1 MSNTRPRPP
10 VTDSGPGQGLGAV
23 TPFKRQVS
31 PEGRQRLSELATQ
44 RHRQGGF
51 QKSSDGKPRRPSNSK
66 KKAKRRVSARVAEA
80 AREKKT
86 AQNIIDVFRDG
97 IHPNQPMSVRLK
109 AAEAWIKVEQEDAKL
124 RLKEE
129 AEEGVRHDRAELLE
143 VLSNKLTSGHSAMLL
158 KKQLDERAGIDSDV
172 IEGSIVEDPP

>member
-1 MSNTRPRPP
+1 VSETRPRPS
-10 VTDSGPGQGLGAV
+10 VLSSGPGQGQGV

-31 PEGRQRLSELATQ
+31 PEGRQKLSELATQ

-51 QKSSDGKPRRPSNSK
+51 QKSSDGKVRGPAK
-66 KKAKRRVSARVAEA
+66 KTKAKRRVSARVAEA

-86 AQNIIDVFRDG
+86 SQDIIDVFRDG

-129 AEEGVRHDRAELLE
+129 AEVGQRRDRAELLNL
-143 VLSNKLTSGHSAMLL
+143 LSEGLTTGHSAMLL
-158 KKQLDERAGIDSDV
+158 RKQLAERAGMGDAADI
-172 IEGSIVEDPP
+172 IEGKIVEESE